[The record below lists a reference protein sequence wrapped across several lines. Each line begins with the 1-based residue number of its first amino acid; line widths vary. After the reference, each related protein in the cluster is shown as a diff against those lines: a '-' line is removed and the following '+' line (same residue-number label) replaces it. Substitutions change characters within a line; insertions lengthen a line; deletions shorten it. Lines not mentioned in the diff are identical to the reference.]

1 MQYTRWKK
9 FCRKNFENVFY
20 ITETLSPPSCTL
32 PSLFRILAI
41 WNLVLYTLHEPSLGL
56 QGRLLRRLPSGS
68 FSVTFISLLFNQ
80 SRRYIM
86 KKHTM
91 HKITNVATGNNTS
104 NNMVSIYATT
114 ANGQVFRFN
123 DLVPSTKASGFVAK
137 ITTYGVINTSC
148 WTKVRNANGTRP
160 NALLSLRS

>member
-1 MQYTRWKK
+1 
-9 FCRKNFENVFY
+9 
-20 ITETLSPPSCTL
+20 
-32 PSLFRILAI
+32 
-41 WNLVLYTLHEPSLGL
+41 
-56 QGRLLRRLPSGS
+56 
-68 FSVTFISLLFNQ
+68 
-80 SRRYIM
+80 M

-160 NALLSLRS
+160 KALGSRPAKAVRAPQPQVVKPTMTPQEEIAKLKKQVTAITIRARKAEAQLYAIKNRAVA